1 MKAISACYDNG
12 SALIAYRYKIRTN
25 SKVIYCVT
33 VLAVIIALSAL
44 PFIYTQI
51 SIKGSGLIQSDV
63 EKTELITLV
72 SGRIIKIRM
81 KDNQKLFRGDTLLVI
96 DASLPGKQSGLLEQR
111 FLQVNQLLQDANQ
124 LLEFADKTEVQN
136 INLNLKTGQYMAS
149 RRHFLQESGDRRNAK
164 DQAERIFKRY
174 SDLYTNNVLSISE
187 YERFKFEYDQALSSY
202 SLLTERYRSQW
213 QLEVSGFRDELR
225 QLEGQRAELAEQKRS
240 YTLRAPVNGSLQ
252 NLSGLQAGTYVFAN
266 QKIGEISPDTRLLA
280 FCYVKP
286 SDIGLIRIG
295 QRVNFQI
302 DAFNYNQWGLLS
314 GRVLDISDDII
325 WINDGQPVFKVKC
338 SLDKDHLQLNNEYK
352 GFLKKGMNF
361 SARFMVAERSLF
373 QLLYDKV
380 DDWVNPNNT

>member
-1 MKAISACYDNG
+1 MKAISACYENG

-81 KDNQKLFRGDTLLVI
+81 KDNQKLSRGDTLLVI

-361 SARFMVAERSLF
+361 SARFMIAERSLF